1 MTLMMLIEVDPTR
14 SAALHSALAEHQRA
28 LRDVHLI
35 TRICEPVA
43 APNAPHAPPRPSRFH
58 MAAIDRPGLV
68 HIITSAQPP
77 PQRAVCACASLRCAR
92 APFAPAE
99 FLAKH
104 GLDVVEMKCEQR
116 EAFVDGKPRRLF
128 FMDGL
133 IAGEAASAK
142 AFADGLKAMQGA
154 YVTPHCATAV
164 HSLPCAHA
172 RRIPRVAAE
181 HGVSLQL
188 MPDEGPE
195 PRM

>member
-1 MTLMMLIEVDPTR
+1 MLT
-14 SAALHSALAEHQRA
+14 
-28 LRDVHLI
+28 
-35 TRICEPVA
+35 
-43 APNAPHAPPRPSRFH
+43 PRPC
-58 MAAIDRPGLV
+58 V
-68 HIITSAQPP
+68 
-77 PQRAVCACASLRCAR
+77 
-92 APFAPAE
+92 PAE

-154 YVTPHCATAV
+154 CSCADMRRRL
-164 HSLPCAHA
+164 HLSWSAHA
-172 RRIPRVAAE
+172 QRDPVCAAE

-195 PRM
+195 PRL